1 MVPLFVMTPW
11 GYVPL
16 ALSSYR
22 GATFQVAAP
31 ASLPAFFEECR
42 RRDLVEKRHISTDV
56 HCGGMNAPPW
66 HGRGRR
72 FEPVQVHQ
80 NFSNTYRPPHPPER
94 NRRSPTGVQTPF
106 DAWAATGIV
115 WISIPAHD
123 QANRFNEVASLGT
136 LGTVFRAGRRLSEA
150 TTFRFHIR
158 TMPIAPHTRHASVA
172 DSLYC

>member
-1 MVPLFVMTPW
+1 
-11 GYVPL
+11 
-16 ALSSYR
+16 
-22 GATFQVAAP
+22 
-31 ASLPAFFEECR
+31 
-42 RRDLVEKRHISTDV
+42 
-56 HCGGMNAPPW
+56 
-66 HGRGRR
+66 
-72 FEPVQVHQ
+72 
-80 NFSNTYRPPHPPER
+80 
-94 NRRSPTGVQTPF
+94 
-106 DAWAATGIV
+106 V